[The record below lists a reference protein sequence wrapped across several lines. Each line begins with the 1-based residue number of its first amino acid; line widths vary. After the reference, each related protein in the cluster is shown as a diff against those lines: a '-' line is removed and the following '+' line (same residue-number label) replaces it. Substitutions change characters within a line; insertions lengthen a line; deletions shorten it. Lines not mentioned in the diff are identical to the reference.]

1 MPQILLLSGVGPA
14 DHLKER
20 GIPVVADLPG
30 VGSHLMDHLVI
41 DLNIKD
47 KSKSSISHLK
57 GDSFLNGLKLMREVF
72 KYNLTGRGPLTTN
85 VSPSLYGC
93 VSGGL
98 IWAKVAE
105 TIGFVRSTDPKLFP
119 PEQFPPGQIEDATSG
134 PGAPDIEV
142 FFTPTGY
149 LQHGQAKMRPDHY
162 FALHGVLLRYDLHA
176 PPV

>member
-14 DHLKER
+14 DHLKEH

-85 VSPSLYGC
+85 VSPLLCGC
-93 VSGGL
+93 V
-98 IWAKVAE
+98 
-105 TIGFVRSTDPKLFP
+105 
-119 PEQFPPGQIEDATSG
+119 PGD
-134 PGAPDIEV
+134 
-142 FFTPTGY
+142 
-149 LQHGQAKMRPDHY
+149 
-162 FALHGVLLRYDLHA
+162 
-176 PPV
+176 